1 MVAAWHSIHQWLSSR
16 RRLCALGP
24 GDLVISKPSKA
35 FVRSERQGR
44 ECLKAKAVWLCFFLP
59 RSQMLKRNCLTC
71 YCLFLSR
78 ARSEGYQALGPV
90 KIPGEFLGLEFN
102 CETGDGEAPGPHCEL
117 QPRAHPG
124 SWHKLPFVTSTIASD
139 SPL

>member
-1 MVAAWHSIHQWLSSR
+1 MLKSKG
-16 RRLCALGP
+16 C
-24 GDLVISKPSKA
+24 LV
-35 FVRSERQGR
+35 V
-44 ECLKAKAVWLCFFLP
+44 VFLP
-59 RSQMLKRNCLTC
+59 QSQMLKRNCLTC
-71 YCLFLSR
+71 YCLFLLR

-90 KIPGEFLGLEFN
+90 KIPGKFLGLEFN
-102 CETGDGEAPGPHCEL
+102 CETPGPHCEL